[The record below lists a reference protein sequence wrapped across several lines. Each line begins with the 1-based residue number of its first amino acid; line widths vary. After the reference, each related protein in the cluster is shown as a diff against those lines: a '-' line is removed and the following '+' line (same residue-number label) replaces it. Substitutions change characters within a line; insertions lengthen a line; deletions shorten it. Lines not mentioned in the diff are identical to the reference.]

1 MMFLFAAA
9 PGCDRSPSPSV
20 TVVDPPAAGTGVNT
34 VLAGIQRLDQ
44 FYGMGWSPEGELIG
58 ISGASLAGAPLEF
71 RNLAGDK
78 IRDTGIKGAT
88 GLQMAPDGKN
98 AWVYHRYEGTADFYN
113 LESGRITRTGP
124 QSRELSGAWV
134 DDKSYL
140 AVLAEQKSRLVR
152 FGIDG
157 EMTPVEHENV
167 ESGIVKAVFKAGRL
181 YVLSGERELTVTE
194 TGGGGARAWT
204 RSGVSDFALSPDG
217 RQIALV
223 SGTEPDQSVLVL
235 ADAVRGGSEK
245 TAARGRLLGQLS
257 WSPDGSRVAFSV
269 FSPDQGM
276 TGLYVMNADSGRMI
290 PVSYKPNLKSVIDWS
305 PAGTSF
311 MVSEVLSG
319 DITDNMFTTI
329 YQLK

>member
-1 MMFLFAAA
+1 M
-9 PGCDRSPSPSV
+9 
-20 TVVDPPAAGTGVNT
+20 
-34 VLAGIQRLDQ
+34 
-44 FYGMGWSPEGELIG
+44 
-58 ISGASLAGAPLEF
+58 
-71 RNLAGDK
+71 
-78 IRDTGIKGAT
+78 
-88 GLQMAPDGKN
+88 QMAPDGKN
-98 AWVYHRYEGTADFYN
+98 AWVYHRYEGTADLYN

-223 SGTEPDQSVLVL
+223 CGTGPDQSALVL

>member
-1 MMFLFAAA
+1 MMFLLAAA

-20 TVVDPPAAGTGVNT
+20 TVVDPPAAETGGHT

-44 FYGMGWSPEGELIG
+44 FYGMGWSPQGELIG
-58 ISGASLAGAPLEF
+58 ISGASLVGAPLEF

-88 GLQMAPDGKN
+88 GARMAPDGKN
-98 AWVYHRYEGTADFYN
+98 AWVYHRYEGAADLYN
-113 LESGRITRTGP
+113 LETGRIIRTGP
-124 QSRELSGAWV
+124 QTREFPGAWI
-134 DDKSYL
+134 DNKSYL
-140 AVLAEQKSRLVR
+140 AVLTEPQGRLVR
-152 FGIDG
+152 FGADG

-167 ESGIVKAVFKAGRL
+167 ESGIVKAALKAGRL
-181 YVLSGERELTVTE
+181 YVLSGERELTVTD
-194 TGGGGARAWT
+194 TDGGGARVWT

-223 SGTEPDQSVLVL
+223 SGTGPDQNALVL
-235 ADAVRGGSEK
+235 ADAMRGGSEK
-245 TAARGRLLGQLS
+245 TAARGRLLQQLS
-257 WSPDGSRVAFSV
+257 WSPDGSRIAFSV

-305 PAGTSF
+305 PSGTSF